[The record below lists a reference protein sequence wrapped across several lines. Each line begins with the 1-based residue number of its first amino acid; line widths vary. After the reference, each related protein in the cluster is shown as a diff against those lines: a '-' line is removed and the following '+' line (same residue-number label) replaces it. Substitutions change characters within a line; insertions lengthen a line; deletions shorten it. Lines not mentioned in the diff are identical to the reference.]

1 MKIFTTE
8 DVRAIDRRTMEV
20 DGIPSRE
27 LIKRAARGMA
37 DEIMARWRPTRPF
50 VFFAGPGN
58 NGADALAIATIMM
71 GQGYRPTV
79 YLLNIGGQM
88 LSLDCRT
95 FRDEMLS
102 SGGQV
107 NFIEIKDQLKLPEL
121 TADTIVIDGL
131 FGTGLREGLQG
142 GFQVLVRYINESS
155 ATVVSIDIPSGM
167 TGDLNPD
174 AINRNIVHA
183 DLTLTVEF
191 PRISF
196 FLRDNADLVGEWRVV
211 KIGLNK
217 DIIKS
222 TPSSFHI
229 VEEAEVRHLLKPR
242 SPFVSKANLG
252 SALLVTGS
260 YGMAGAAVLSARGAL
275 RSGVGKVT
283 AHSPLCCYEIM
294 QSAVPEAM
302 FEPDEHKLV
311 VSGINPRHDY
321 SAIGLGPGLGTNEMT
336 FSALDTFLKVHKRP
350 VVIDADALNC
360 LAARPYLLQDLP
372 VLSVLTPHVGEFDR
386 IFGDQPSDS
395 VRLMKAMEVAHT
407 YQVLILLKGHYTALV
422 RPDSKVYFN
431 PTGTPAMAK
440 GGSGDVLTGLITGLM
455 AQGYKPEVSAL
466 MGAYIHGLAG
476 EMAEEEHGVYGV
488 TAGDIAANIG
498 KAIQSIMKP
507 KNEI

>member
-79 YLLNIGGQM
+79 YLLIIGGQM

-242 SPFVSKANLG
+242 SPFVSKADLG

-336 FSALDTFLKVHKRP
+336 FSALDTFLKVHK
-350 VVIDADALNC
+350 
-360 LAARPYLLQDLP
+360 
-372 VLSVLTPHVGEFDR
+372 LS
-386 IFGDQPSDS
+386 
-395 VRLMKAMEVAHT
+395 
-407 YQVLILLKGHYTALV
+407 LIH
-422 RPDSKVYFN
+422 
-431 PTGTPAMAK
+431 
-440 GGSGDVLTGLITGLM
+440 I
-455 AQGYKPEVSAL
+455 
-466 MGAYIHGLAG
+466 
-476 EMAEEEHGVYGV
+476 
-488 TAGDIAANIG
+488 
-498 KAIQSIMKP
+498 
-507 KNEI
+507 